1 MIGLNTYLKSIDWG
15 ELKMIIVQNLGDR
28 GDGVKLVRRYSDK
41 GVLLIQKETGA
52 MYEDPI
58 DVEDAPYTYDESDIS
73 IMSDENIPD

>member
-15 ELKMIIVQNLGDR
+15 KLKMIIVQNLGDR

>member
-1 MIGLNTYLKSIDWG
+1 
-15 ELKMIIVQNLGDR
+15 MIIVQNLGDR

-41 GVLLIQKETGA
+41 GVLLIQRETGA